1 MIRINLLPVRAA
13 RKKESIRLQVSIFSM
28 SLVAALLLMVQ
39 WWISLDQTIS
49 ELQNQVQVA
58 QTYLQ
63 KYQKEV
69 REANKIKS
77 ELQKLEQKMDVIVQ
91 LNADR
96 TGPVR
101 LLDALTG
108 LVISEKM
115 WLTSMSEA
123 KGQMT
128 FSGIAVDNKTVAD
141 FMTNLEG
148 APFFGV
154 VNLISSKQVSVDE
167 RKFKEFTITCPLLK
181 AQPKTEEKAS

>member
-28 SLVAALLLMVQ
+28 SLLVAVLLMVQ
-39 WWISLDQTIS
+39 WWIYLDKTIS

-69 REANKIKS
+69 KEANKIKG
-77 ELQKLEQKMDVIVQ
+77 ELEKLRQKMDVIVQ
-91 LNADR
+91 LDADR

-101 LLDALTG
+101 LMDGLTG
-108 LVISEKM
+108 LVVPEKM
-115 WLTSMSEA
+115 WLTTMSEA

-128 FSGIAVDNKTVAD
+128 LSGIAIDNKTVAD

-154 VNLISSKQVSVDE
+154 VNLISSKQVNVDE
-167 RKFKEFTITCPLLK
+167 RKFKEFTITCPLLR
-181 AQPKTEEKAS
+181 AQPKPEQKAS

>member
-28 SLVAALLLMVQ
+28 SLLATLLLMVQ
-39 WWISLDQTIS
+39 WWISLDKTIS
-49 ELQNQVQVA
+49 ELENQVQVA

-69 REANKIKS
+69 QEANKIKG
-77 ELQKLEQKMDVIVQ
+77 ELEKLQQKMDVIVQ
-91 LNADR
+91 LDADR
-96 TGPVR
+96 TAPVR
-101 LLDALTG
+101 LMDALTN
-108 LVISEKM
+108 LIIPEKM
-115 WLTSMSEA
+115 WLTSLSEA

-128 FSGIAVDNKTVAD
+128 FSGIAIDNKTVAD

-148 APFFGV
+148 TPFFGV
-154 VNLISSKQVSVDE
+154 VNLISTKQVNVDE

-181 AQPKTEEKAS
+181 AQQKPEQKAS

>member
-13 RKKESIRLQVSIFSM
+13 RKKESIRLQVSIFSL
-28 SLVAALLLMVQ
+28 SLFAALLLMVQ
-39 WWISLDQTIS
+39 WSLSLDKKIS
-49 ELQNQVQVA
+49 ELENQVQVA

-69 REANKIKS
+69 KEANKIKG

-101 LLDALTG
+101 LMDGLTR
-108 LVISEKM
+108 LVIPEKM
-115 WLTSMSEA
+115 WLTSMVES

-154 VNLISSKQVSVDE
+154 VDLISSKQVNFND

-181 AQPKTEEKAS
+181 AQSKPEEEAS